1 MDETIQAHSIHEIQ
15 KLFSNDEVCRNHLFH
30 LRWPAGFVCS
40 VCGSHRYDAL
50 KKRQLLQC
58 RICKHQTS
66 IIAGTLMHRTR
77 TPLRY
82 WFWGIYYVAACNGET
97 TAQQLSEKIGLNYH
111 AARRMLGKIHEIE
124 KNQGFLVDLL
134 KSFKIPQWSK
144 EELSTG
150 PGMETPPRSIKGP
163 YPLIEQTIPDGKKL
177 EIPGYSL
184 EEVIFESSRTRL
196 WRGRRQRD
204 GLLVL
209 IKGAASPEQSA
220 QELVEMRHEHEITR
234 DLEIDGVLR
243 AEELVLCENGWAL
256 ILENTGGLPLR
267 KPMDSARFDL
277 PDSLKIAVSL
287 AGILKEVHRQGI
299 LHKMINS
306 LNIFVDPASGTVKLT
321 GFGLA
326 TTLPRENS
334 TTLSPQLSGE
344 TLPYISPEQT
354 GRMNRVLD
362 YRSDFY
368 SLGATLYEL
377 FSGRVPF
384 VSREAMEIIHA
395 HIARQPP
402 SPDEIEPQV
411 SGVLSNM
418 VMKLMAKRAEA
429 RYQSHSGLAADL
441 LACVDQLENHGN
453 LSDFPLARHDMPK
466 ELQIAP
472 GLYGREDEITAL
484 EDALERVSQGATEMM
499 LVSGSAGVGK
509 TALVGEIHR
518 SVAQKNGFFISGK
531 FDQLRHNIPYSALIQ
546 ALRGLIREISA
557 EGQSGMERWKSRI
570 RAALGPNGQ
579 LMTRVI
585 PELEQVIGPQP
596 PLPEMGALETRN
608 RFTAV
613 LLDFIY
619 VFCEKTQPLV
629 IFLDD
634 LQWVDADTLK
644 LVERIAQHPERKPLL
659 FLGAYRDNEV
669 EADHRLMISREVINK
684 TGQPLQTIPLKPL
697 NPEHISQ
704 LLVHTCHCR
713 PEEAKPLA
721 ELLVRKTGGNPF
733 FVSQFLTV
741 LSEKDLIRYSPEEK
755 HWIWDLA
762 AIEFLAVTENVVD
775 LLIDRLHRFSA
786 ETRRLLSLAACIG
799 NTFDLESLEL
809 ISGEGSG
816 ELYENLLPALET
828 GLILGFS
835 QAPQPDNP
843 TAGASAESG
852 SFKFLH
858 DRVQQA
864 AYALI
869 AQKERQ
875 PVHLQIGQ
883 ALLKQYA
890 PGKSDALLFD
900 IVHHLNLARRVK
912 DKWKERSHLAELNLE
927 AGRQARAA
935 SAFEQALEYFS
946 LGLELS
952 GVAAWKR
959 QYPLALSLHEEA
971 TEMSWLCG
979 RFELMEKLAGAVKD
993 NVREDPDLANVYQ
1006 CLIQAYT
1013 NQGEL
1018 KKAMETGEEILEKLG
1033 CQLSRLSP
1041 DQWQQTLVQIKS
1053 GLAGKSVAEV
1063 MQFEQLTQPHAEVL
1077 VHILS
1082 DLHMAYGLAG
1092 ITLDDGLWHPIASKR
1107 ISLLLNHFHPEYS
1120 PEFYNTL
1127 GSIYCEFMQDF
1138 EFGYELGRLS
1148 IQLMEAL
1155 DLKEINCRVSGVFNR
1170 VIRFYR
1176 EPLSASLDPLQEAH
1190 KMGIETGD
1198 FYNAGNNAV
1207 IRCQLAF
1214 MCGKE
1219 LNWLKGELS
1228 TLKLALK
1235 KIDYI
1240 IGSPHAE
1247 MLMKTIT
1254 ILMEEP
1260 ATLST
1265 GIMDQYDRGRGAEYN
1280 YYEQSNFNYQKLVL
1294 QTLFEE
1300 NEAARETAFEMIIL
1314 MKTYKHALI
1323 DPLANCYLSLALLA
1337 VCGQGSEGEKKET
1350 LTQVHDNQD
1359 TLEKLARSAPPNYL
1373 HKYHLVEAE
1382 RLRVLDGESDAI
1394 LSHYDQAIALSGES
1408 EFIHEEALADELA
1421 ARYLLNQGQN
1431 DAARTYL
1438 RSALEKYEA
1447 WGAKRK
1453 VAHLK
1458 SRYPRLIADDHTE
1471 AASPSANLDLG
1482 TILKASE
1489 AISSTLELEPLL
1501 EILLGILMENAGAQ
1515 TAALILET
1523 EGQSLIAAR
1532 GSAEQVECFLPLSL
1546 PVEKAFSLS
1555 LSIISWVKQTREHL
1569 VLDNASREERFVEDD
1584 YIRKER
1590 PKSILCAP
1598 ITHQSALTGIIYLEN
1613 NLVEGAFTPRRL
1625 EVIKHLGSQ
1634 IAISLENARLHENLK
1649 RTEAEYRGIFENAT
1663 EGIYRTSQDGR
1674 FLSANPAM
1682 ARLFGYSSPEELMA
1696 SITDVGHQLY
1706 VNPERRHQFLDL
1718 IRHRRPVS
1726 DFEVEFFRKDGSTFW
1741 ASLHAR
1747 PVYDETDALRFIDG
1761 IISDI
1766 TEQKNRMEALN
1777 EENVRLKANIKERYR
1792 FGKIIGK
1799 SPVMQRI
1806 YELILKAAASDA
1818 GVIVYGES
1826 GTGKE
1831 LVAEAIHEM
1840 SDRKEKP
1847 FVAVNAGGIAE
1858 TLLESEFF
1866 GYKKGAFTGANADK
1880 RGLLQSADK
1889 GTLFLDELGEI
1900 GLNLQAKLLRAIEGG
1915 GFTPV
1920 GGLEAETSDF
1930 RIIAATNKDL
1940 KQQVKKGLIRED
1952 FFYRIH
1958 IIPLHLP
1965 PLRERKEDIPLLIEH
1980 FMQNHPPSKNL
1991 PTITLR
1997 VMEALTSYDWPGNVR
2012 ELQNTLH
2019 RYVTLGEVDFLGEQ
2033 TIAPG
2038 GEISNFGENPR
2049 HGKMALDQTVAD
2061 CEKAT
2066 IINALKNYEGH
2077 KVKTSAALG
2086 ISRTTLFNK
2095 MKKYGIRTSTG
2106 T

>member
-1 MDETIQAHSIHEIQ
+1 M
-15 KLFSNDEVCRNHLFH
+15 
-30 LRWPAGFVCS
+30 
-40 VCGSHRYDAL
+40 GS
-50 KKRQLLQC
+50 
-58 RICKHQTS
+58 
-66 IIAGTLMHRTR
+66 
-77 TPLRY
+77 
-82 WFWGIYYVAACNGET
+82 
-97 TAQQLSEKIGLNYH
+97 SE
-111 AARRMLGKIHEIE
+111 
-124 KNQGFLVDLL
+124 
-134 KSFKIPQWSK
+134 S
-144 EELSTG
+144 
-150 PGMETPPRSIKGP
+150 
-163 YPLIEQTIPDGKKL
+163 
-177 EIPGYSL
+177 
-184 EEVIFESSRTRL
+184 
-196 WRGRRQRD
+196 
-204 GLLVL
+204 
-209 IKGAASPEQSA
+209 
-220 QELVEMRHEHEITR
+220 
-234 DLEIDGVLR
+234 
-243 AEELVLCENGWAL
+243 EELVACENGSAL
-256 ILENTGGLPLR
+256 ILENTEGLPLR
-267 KPMDSARFDL
+267 KLMDAARLDL
-277 PDSLKIAVSL
+277 LDSLKVAVSL
-287 AGILKEVHRQGI
+287 AGILKEVHRQGL
-299 LHKMINS
+299 LHKMINPF
-306 LNIFVDPASGTVKLT
+306 NIFVDPASGNIKLS

-326 TTLPRENS
+326 TRLPRENL
-334 TTLSPQLSGE
+334 TTLSPQLTGE

-354 GRMNRVLD
+354 GRMNRPLD

-377 FSGRVPF
+377 FTGRVPF
-384 VSREAMEIIHA
+384 HSREAMEIIHA
-395 HIARQPP
+395 HIARQPV
-402 SPDEIEPQV
+402 SPDKMAPQV
-411 SGVLSNM
+411 PKTLSNM

-429 RYQSHSGLAADL
+429 RYQSHSGLTADL
-441 LACVDQLENHGN
+441 LACVEQLENQGS
-453 LSDFPLARHDMPK
+453 LSDFPLGHLDVPK

-484 EDALERVSQGATEMM
+484 EAALERVSQGATEMV
-499 LVSGSAGVGK
+499 LISGSAGVGK

-546 ALRGLIREISA
+546 ALRGLIREVSA
-557 EGQSGMERWKSRI
+557 EGKSGMERWKSRI

-596 PLPEMGALETRN
+596 PLPEMGALEARN

-613 LLDFIY
+613 LLDFIDL
-619 VFCEKTQPLV
+619 FCEKTHPLV

-669 EADHRLMISREVINK
+669 EAGHRLMISSEVIK
-684 TGQPLQTIPLKPL
+684 KSGLPVQIIPLKPL
-697 NPEHISQ
+697 NRENISQ
-704 LLVHTCHCR
+704 LLVHTCHSH

-721 ELLVRKTGGNPF
+721 ELLMRKTGGNPF
-733 FVSQFLTV
+733 FVGQFLTV
-741 LSEKDLIRYSPEEK
+741 LSEKELIRYSPEEK
-755 HWIWDLA
+755 RWTWELA
-762 AIEFLAVTENVVD
+762 AIEFLAVTGNVVD
-775 LLIDRLHRFSA
+775 LLIDRLHRFSP

-799 NTFDLESLEL
+799 NTFDLESLER
-809 ISGEGSG
+809 ISGAGSG
-816 ELYENLLPALET
+816 EIYENLLPALEN

-835 QAPQPDNP
+835 QAPQLDNP

-852 SFKFLH
+852 SYKFLH

-869 AQKERQ
+869 TQKEKQ

-883 ALLKQYA
+883 TLLKQYA

-900 IVHHLNLARRVK
+900 IVHHLNLARRLK
-912 DKWKERSHLAELNLE
+912 DGSKERSHLAELNLE

-935 SAFEQALEYFS
+935 SAFEQALQYFT
-946 LGLELS
+946 LGLDLL
-952 GVAAWKR
+952 GAAAWKR
-959 QYPLALSLHEEA
+959 HYPLTLSLHEEA

-979 RFELMEKLAGAVKD
+979 RFELMEELAGAVKD
-993 NVREDPDLANVYQ
+993 NAREDPELANVYL
-1006 CLIQAYT
+1006 CLIKAYT

-1018 KKAMETGEEILEKLG
+1018 KKAMETGEEILEKLR
-1033 CQLSRLSP
+1033 CNLSRLSL

-1053 GLAGKSVAEV
+1053 GLVGKSFADV
-1063 MQFEQLTQPHAEVL
+1063 MRFEQLTQPHAEVL

-1082 DLHMAYGLAG
+1082 DIHMAYGLAG
-1092 ITLDDGLWHPIASKR
+1092 ITLDDGLWHPITLKR

-1120 PEFYNTL
+1120 PEFYGLL
-1127 GSIYCEFMQDF
+1127 GAIYCEFMQDF

-1155 DLKEINCRVSGVFNR
+1155 DLKEINCRVSGGFNR

-1176 EPLSASLDPLQEAH
+1176 EPLSASLDPLLEAH

-1260 ATLST
+1260 ASLST
-1265 GIMDQYDRGRGAEYN
+1265 AIMDQYDRGRGAEYN

-1294 QTLFEE
+1294 QYLFEE

-1323 DPLANCYLSLALLA
+1323 DPLANCYLSLTLLA
-1337 VCGQGSEGEKKET
+1337 VCDQGSEGEKKEI
-1350 LTQVHDNQD
+1350 LTQVHDNQE

-1373 HKYHLVEAE
+1373 HKHHLVEAE
-1382 RLRVLDGESDAI
+1382 RLRVLDGEHDTI
-1394 LSHYDQAIALSGES
+1394 MHHYDQAIALAREG
-1408 EFIHEEALADELA
+1408 EFIHEEALANELA

-1431 DAARTYL
+1431 DAAQTYL
-1438 RSALEKYEA
+1438 RSAMEKYEA

-1453 VAHLK
+1453 VTHLK
-1458 SRYPRLIADDHTE
+1458 SRYPGLIADDRAE
-1471 AASPSANLDLG
+1471 GAASPWANLDLG

-1501 EILLGILMENAGAQ
+1501 EILLRILMENAGAQ

-1523 EGQSLIAAR
+1523 EGRSLIAAL
-1532 GSAEQVECFLPLSL
+1532 GSADQIECFLPLSL
-1546 PVEKAFSLS
+1546 PVEKAQSLS
-1555 LSIISWVKQTREHL
+1555 LSVISWVKQTREHL
-1569 VLDNASREERFVEDD
+1569 VLDNASREERFVGDD
-1584 YIRKER
+1584 YIKKER

-1598 ITHQSALTGIIYLEN
+1598 ITHKSSLSGIIYLEN
-1613 NLVEGAFTPRRL
+1613 NLVEGAFTSRRL
-1625 EVIKHLGSQ
+1625 EVIKHLTSQ

-1649 RTEAEYRGIFENAT
+1649 RTEAEYRGIFENAM
-1663 EGIYRTSQDGR
+1663 EGIYRTSLDGR

-1682 ARLFGYSSPEELMA
+1682 ARLFGYSSSKELME
-1696 SITDVGHQLY
+1696 SITDAEHQLY
-1706 VNPERRHQFLDL
+1706 VNPEQRNQFLDL
-1718 IRHRRPVS
+1718 IRQRRPVS
-1726 DFEVEFFRKDGSTFW
+1726 DFEVKFFRKDGSTFW

-1747 PVYDETDALRFIDG
+1747 PVYDETDELRFIEG
-1761 IISDI
+1761 ILSDV
-1766 TEQKNRMEALN
+1766 TEQKNRMEALHK
-1777 EENVRLKANIKERYR
+1777 ENVRLRSNIKERYR

-1799 SPVMQRI
+1799 SPVMQEI
-1806 YELILKAAASDA
+1806 YELIIKAAASNV

-1847 FVAVNAGGIAE
+1847 FVPVNAGAVPE

-1880 RGLLQSADK
+1880 RGLLQQADK

-1900 GLNLQAKLLRAIEGG
+1900 SPNLQAKLLRAIEGG

-1930 RIIAATNKDL
+1930 RIIAATNQDL
-1940 KQQVKKGLIRED
+1940 KQQMKKGLMRKD

-1958 IIPLHLP
+1958 IIPIHLP

-1997 VMEALTSYDWPGNVR
+1997 VMAALTSYDWPGNVR
-2012 ELQNTLH
+2012 ELQNTLY

-2049 HGKMALDQTVAD
+2049 HGKMALDQAVAD
-2061 CEKAT
+2061 SEKAT
-2066 IINALKNYEGH
+2066 ILSALKNYDGN
-2077 KVKTSAALG
+2077 KTKTASALG

-2095 MKKYGIRTSTG
+2095 MKKYGIRIIIG

>member
-1 MDETIQAHSIHEIQ
+1 MKDKITKQTVE
-15 KLFSNDEVCRNHLFH
+15 
-30 LRWPAGFVCS
+30 
-40 VCGSHRYDAL
+40 SHKPGAKDRILWDTELPMFGCKITPKGRRVY
-50 KKRQLLQC
+50 LLQY
-58 RICKHQTS
+58 RINGRSRRYTIGIHGALTDREARK
-66 IIAGTLMHRTR
+66 IAKRLLHDIALGRDPVDMMKKNK
-77 TPLRY
+77 
-82 WFWGIYYVAACNGET
+82 GDQID
-97 TAQQLSEKIGLNYH
+97 
-111 AARRMLGKIHEIE
+111 GKIQ
-124 KNQGFLVDLL
+124 NR
-134 KSFKIPQWSK
+134 SSA
-144 EELSTG
+144 SG
-150 PGMETPPRSIKGP
+150 PNSPDSIVERTVKKP
-163 YPLIEQTIPDGKKL
+163 SEADSSGKKTGKASPVPL
-177 EIPGYSL
+177 EPVVNKTKSISSLEKPEIPGYSL

-209 IKGAASPEQSA
+209 IKGAASSGQSA
-220 QELVEMRHEHEITR
+220 QELAEIRHEHEITQA
-234 DLEIDGVLR
+234 LEIDGVLR
-243 AEELVLCENGWAL
+243 AEELVHCENGWAL

-267 KPMDSARFDL
+267 KLMDAARLDL
-277 PDSLKIAVSL
+277 LGSLKIAVSL
-287 AGILKEVHRQGI
+287 AGILKEVHQQGI
-299 LHKMINS
+299 LHKMINPF
-306 LNIFVDPASGTVKLT
+306 NIFVDPASGTVKLT

-326 TTLPRENS
+326 TRLPRENPN
-334 TTLSPQLSGE
+334 TLSPQLSGE

-384 VSREAMEIIHA
+384 HSREAMEIIHA
-395 HIARQPP
+395 HIARQPVP
-402 SPDEIEPQV
+402 LDQITPQV
-411 SGVLSNM
+411 PKTLSRL

-441 LACVDQLENHGN
+441 LACVEQLENQGS
-453 LSDFPLARHDMPK
+453 LSDFPLGRQDVPK

-472 GLYGREDEITAL
+472 GLYGREDEIAAL
-484 EDALERVSQGATEMM
+484 EAALERVSQGATEIV
-499 LVSGSAGVGK
+499 LVSGTAGVGK
-509 TALVGEIHR
+509 TALVGEIYK

-579 LMTRVI
+579 LVTRVI
-585 PELEQVIGPQP
+585 PELEQMIGPQP
-596 PLPEMGALETRN
+596 PLPEMGALEARN
-608 RFTAV
+608 RFTTV
-613 LLDFIY
+613 LLDFIDL
-619 VFCEKTQPLV
+619 FCEKTHPLV

-659 FLGAYRDNEV
+659 FLGAYRDNKV
-669 EADHRLMISREVINK
+669 DTGHQLMISCEVIKK

-697 NPEHISQ
+697 NREDISQ

-713 PEEAKPLA
+713 PEEANPLA
-721 ELLVRKTGGNPF
+721 EVLLRKTGGNPF

-741 LSEKDLIRYSPEEK
+741 LSEKDLIGYSPEEK
-755 HWIWDLA
+755 RWTWELA

-799 NTFDLESLEL
+799 NTFDLESLGL
-809 ISGEGSG
+809 ISGAGDREID
-816 ELYENLLPALET
+816 ENLLPALET

-835 QAPQPDNP
+835 RAPEMDNP
-843 TAGASAESG
+843 LAGASAEGG

-869 AQKERQ
+869 AQKEKQ
-875 PVHLQIGQ
+875 PVHLRIGQ
-883 ALLKQYA
+883 TLLKQYA

-900 IVHHLNLARRVK
+900 IVHHLNLARGLK
-912 DKWKERSHLAELNLE
+912 GKWKERLHLAELNLK
-927 AGRQARAA
+927 AGLKARAA
-935 SAFEQALEYFS
+935 SAFEQALEYFTI
-946 LGLELS
+946 GLELS
-952 GVAAWKR
+952 GAAAWKR

-979 RFELMEKLAGAVKD
+979 RFDLMEKLAGAVKD
-993 NVREDPDLANVYQ
+993 HAQEDPDLANVYL
-1006 CLIQAYT
+1006 CLIKAYT

-1053 GLAGKSVAEV
+1053 GLAGKSVEEV
-1063 MQFEQLTQPHAEVL
+1063 MQFEQLTQPDAEVL

-1092 ITLDDGLWHPIASKR
+1092 ITLDDGLWHPITLKR

-1176 EPLSASLDPLQEAH
+1176 EPLSASLDPLLEAH

-1228 TLKLALK
+1228 TLKLALE

-1260 ATLST
+1260 STLST
-1265 GIMDQYDRGRGAEYN
+1265 AIIAQYDRGRGAEYD

-1294 QTLFEE
+1294 QYLFEE
-1300 NEAARETAFEMIIL
+1300 YEAARETVFEMINL
-1314 MKTYKHALI
+1314 RKTYKHALI

-1337 VCGQGSEGEKKET
+1337 VCDQGSEGEKEEI
-1350 LTQVHDNQD
+1350 LTQVDDNQD
-1359 TLEKLARSAPPNYL
+1359 TLEKLARCAPPNYL

-1382 RLRVLDGESDAI
+1382 RMRVLDGEPDAI
-1394 LSHYDQAIALSGES
+1394 MYHYDQAIALARES
-1408 EFIHEEALADELA
+1408 EFIHEEALANELA

-1431 DAARTYL
+1431 DAARSYL
-1438 RSALEKYEA
+1438 RSAMEQYEA

-1458 SRYPRLIADDHTE
+1458 SRYPSLIADDHTE
-1471 AASPSANLDLG
+1471 TVASPSANLDLA
-1482 TILKASE
+1482 TMLKASE

-1532 GSAEQVECFLPLSL
+1532 GSTEQVECFLPLSL
-1546 PVEKAFSLS
+1546 PVEKALP
-1555 LSIISWVKQTREHL
+1555 LPLGHL
-1569 VLDNASREERFVEDD
+1569 
-1584 YIRKER
+1584 
-1590 PKSILCAP
+1590 
-1598 ITHQSALTGIIYLEN
+1598 
-1613 NLVEGAFTPRRL
+1613 
-1625 EVIKHLGSQ
+1625 
-1634 IAISLENARLHENLK
+1634 
-1649 RTEAEYRGIFENAT
+1649 
-1663 EGIYRTSQDGR
+1663 
-1674 FLSANPAM
+1674 
-1682 ARLFGYSSPEELMA
+1682 
-1696 SITDVGHQLY
+1696 
-1706 VNPERRHQFLDL
+1706 
-1718 IRHRRPVS
+1718 
-1726 DFEVEFFRKDGSTFW
+1726 
-1741 ASLHAR
+1741 
-1747 PVYDETDALRFIDG
+1747 
-1761 IISDI
+1761 
-1766 TEQKNRMEALN
+1766 
-1777 EENVRLKANIKERYR
+1777 
-1792 FGKIIGK
+1792 
-1799 SPVMQRI
+1799 
-1806 YELILKAAASDA
+1806 
-1818 GVIVYGES
+1818 
-1826 GTGKE
+1826 
-1831 LVAEAIHEM
+1831 
-1840 SDRKEKP
+1840 
-1847 FVAVNAGGIAE
+1847 
-1858 TLLESEFF
+1858 
-1866 GYKKGAFTGANADK
+1866 
-1880 RGLLQSADK
+1880 
-1889 GTLFLDELGEI
+1889 LGETNP
-1900 GLNLQAKLLRAIEGG
+1900 GTP
-1915 GFTPV
+1915 GF
-1920 GGLEAETSDF
+1920 GQ
-1930 RIIAATNKDL
+1930 R
-1940 KQQVKKGLIRED
+1940 
-1952 FFYRIH
+1952 
-1958 IIPLHLP
+1958 LP
-1965 PLRERKEDIPLLIEH
+1965 R
-1980 FMQNHPPSKNL
+1980 
-1991 PTITLR
+1991 
-1997 VMEALTSYDWPGNVR
+1997 G
-2012 ELQNTLH
+2012 
-2019 RYVTLGEVDFLGEQ
+2019 
-2033 TIAPG
+2033 
-2038 GEISNFGENPR
+2038 
-2049 HGKMALDQTVAD
+2049 TV
-2061 CEKAT
+2061 CR
-2066 IINALKNYEGH
+2066 G
-2077 KVKTSAALG
+2077 
-2086 ISRTTLFNK
+2086 
-2095 MKKYGIRTSTG
+2095 
-2106 T
+2106 

>member
-1 MDETIQAHSIHEIQ
+1 MKDKITKQAVESLNPGTKDRFLWDTELPMFGCKITP
-15 KLFSNDEVCRNHLFH
+15 KGRRV
-30 LRWPAGFVCS
+30 
-40 VCGSHRYDAL
+40 Y
-50 KKRQLLQC
+50 LLQY
-58 RICKHQTS
+58 R
-66 IIAGTLMHRTR
+66 
-77 TPLRY
+77 
-82 WFWGIYYVAACNGET
+82 
-97 TAQQLSEKIGLNYH
+97 
-111 AARRMLGKIHEIE
+111 
-124 KNQGFLVDLL
+124 
-134 KSFKIPQWSK
+134 
-144 EELSTG
+144 
-150 PGMETPPRSIKGP
+150 IKGRSSRYTIGIHGVWTDREARKIAKRLLHDIALGRDP
-163 YPLIEQTIPDGKKL
+163 ADMKNNKGDQNDKLSPGPPKPVVNKTKSASSPEKPEIPD
-177 EIPGYSL
+177 YSL

-196 WRGRRQRD
+196 YRGRRQSD
-204 GLLVL
+204 ELLVL
-209 IKGAASPEQSA
+209 IKGAASSEQSA
-220 QELVEMRHEHEITR
+220 QELAEMRHEHEITQA
-234 DLEIDGVLR
+234 LKIDGVLKS
-243 AEELVLCENGWAL
+243 EELVACENGSAL
-256 ILENTGGLPLR
+256 ILENTEGLPLR
-267 KPMDSARFDL
+267 KLMDAARLDL
-277 PDSLKIAVSL
+277 PDSLKVAVSL
-287 AGILKEVHRQGI
+287 AGILEEVHRQGI
-299 LHKMINS
+299 LHKMINP

-326 TTLPRENS
+326 TRLPRENL
-334 TTLSPQLSGE
+334 TTLSPQLTGE

-354 GRMNRVLD
+354 GRMNRPLD

-377 FSGRVPF
+377 FTGRVPF
-384 VSREAMEIIHA
+384 QSRQAMEIIHA
-395 HIARQPP
+395 HIARQPI
-402 SPDEIEPQV
+402 SPDKMAPQV
-411 SGVLSNM
+411 PKTFSNM

-429 RYQSHSGLAADL
+429 RYQSHSGLTADL
-441 LACVDQLENHGN
+441 LACVEQLENHGS
-453 LSDFPLARHDMPK
+453 LSDFPLGRHDVPK

-472 GLYGREDEITAL
+472 GLYGRKNEIAAL
-484 EDALERVSQGATEMM
+484 EDALERVSQGATEMV
-499 LVSGSAGVGK
+499 LVSGPAGVGK
-509 TALVGEIHR
+509 TALVGEIHQ
-518 SVAQKNGFFISGK
+518 SVAQKNGYLISGK

-546 ALRGLIREISA
+546 ALRGLIREVSA
-557 EGQSGMERWKSRI
+557 EGKSGMERWKSRI

-579 LMTRVI
+579 LITRVI

-596 PLPEMGALETRN
+596 PLPDMGALETRN

-613 LLDFIY
+613 LLEFIDL
-619 VFCEKTQPLV
+619 FCEKTHPLV

-669 EADHRLMISREVINK
+669 EAGHRLMISSEVIK
-684 TGQPLQTIPLKPL
+684 KSGLPVQIIPLKPL
-697 NPEHISQ
+697 NRENISQ
-704 LLVHTCHCR
+704 LLVHTCHSH

-721 ELLVRKTGGNPF
+721 ELLMRKTGGNPF
-733 FVSQFLTV
+733 FVGQFLTV
-741 LSEKDLIRYSPEEK
+741 LSEKELIRYSPEEK
-755 HWIWDLA
+755 RWTWELA
-762 AIEFLAVTENVVD
+762 AIEFLAVTGNVVD
-775 LLIDRLHRFSA
+775 LLIDRLHRFSP

-799 NTFDLESLEL
+799 NTFDLESLER

-816 ELYENLLPALET
+816 EIYENLLPALEN

-835 QAPQPDNP
+835 QAPQLDNP

-852 SFKFLH
+852 SYKFLH

-869 AQKERQ
+869 TQKEKQ

-883 ALLKQYA
+883 TLLKQYA

-900 IVHHLNLARRVK
+900 IVHHLNLARRLK
-912 DKWKERSHLAELNLE
+912 DGSKERSHLAELNLE

-935 SAFEQALEYFS
+935 SAFEQALQYFT
-946 LGLELS
+946 LGLDLL
-952 GVAAWKR
+952 GAAAWKR
-959 QYPLALSLHEEA
+959 HYPLTLSLHEEA

-993 NVREDPDLANVYQ
+993 NAREDPELANVYL
-1006 CLIQAYT
+1006 CLIKAYT

-1018 KKAMETGEEILEKLG
+1018 KKAMETGEEILKKLR
-1033 CQLSRLSP
+1033 CNLSRLSL

-1053 GLAGKSVAEV
+1053 GLVGKSFADV
-1063 MQFEQLTQPHAEVL
+1063 MRFEQLTQPHAEVL

-1082 DLHMAYGLAG
+1082 DIHMAYGLAG
-1092 ITLDDGLWHPIASKR
+1092 ITLDDGLWHPITLKR

-1120 PEFYNTL
+1120 PEFYGLL
-1127 GSIYCEFMQDF
+1127 GAIYCEFMQDF

-1155 DLKEINCRVSGVFNR
+1155 DLKEINCRVSGGFNR

-1176 EPLSASLDPLQEAH
+1176 EPLSASLDPLLEAH

-1260 ATLST
+1260 ASLST
-1265 GIMDQYDRGRGAEYN
+1265 AIMDQYDRGRGAEYN

-1294 QTLFEE
+1294 QYLFEE

-1323 DPLANCYLSLALLA
+1323 DPLANCYLSLTLLA
-1337 VCGQGSEGEKKET
+1337 VCDQGSEGEKKEI
-1350 LTQVHDNQD
+1350 LTQVHDNQE

-1373 HKYHLVEAE
+1373 HKHHLVEAE
-1382 RLRVLDGESDAI
+1382 RLRVLDGEHDTI
-1394 LSHYDQAIALSGES
+1394 MHHYDQAIALAREG
-1408 EFIHEEALADELA
+1408 EFIHEEALANELA

-1431 DAARTYL
+1431 DAAQTYL
-1438 RSALEKYEA
+1438 RSAMEKYEA

-1453 VAHLK
+1453 VTHLK
-1458 SRYPRLIADDHTE
+1458 SRYPGLIADDRAE
-1471 AASPSANLDLG
+1471 GAASPWANLDLG

-1501 EILLGILMENAGAQ
+1501 EILLRILMENAGAQ

-1523 EGQSLIAAR
+1523 EGRSLIAAL
-1532 GSAEQVECFLPLSL
+1532 GSADQIECFLPLSL
-1546 PVEKAFSLS
+1546 PVEKAQSLS
-1555 LSIISWVKQTREHL
+1555 LSVISWVKQTREHL
-1569 VLDNASREERFVEDD
+1569 VLDNASREERFVGDD
-1584 YIRKER
+1584 YIKKER

-1598 ITHQSALTGIIYLEN
+1598 ITHKSSLSGIIYLEN
-1613 NLVEGAFTPRRL
+1613 NLVEGAFTSRRL
-1625 EVIKHLGSQ
+1625 EVIKHLTSQ

-1649 RTEAEYRGIFENAT
+1649 RTEAEYRGIFENAM
-1663 EGIYRTSQDGR
+1663 EGIYRTSLDGR

-1682 ARLFGYSSPEELMA
+1682 ARLFGYSSSKELME
-1696 SITDVGHQLY
+1696 SITDAEHQLY
-1706 VNPERRHQFLDL
+1706 VNPEQRNQFLDL
-1718 IRHRRPVS
+1718 IRQRRPVS
-1726 DFEVEFFRKDGSTFW
+1726 DFEVKFFRKDGSTFW

-1747 PVYDETDALRFIDG
+1747 PVYDETDELRFIEG
-1761 IISDI
+1761 ILSDV
-1766 TEQKNRMEALN
+1766 TEQKNRMEALHK
-1777 EENVRLKANIKERYR
+1777 ENVRLRSNIKERYR

-1799 SPVMQRI
+1799 SPVMQEI
-1806 YELILKAAASDA
+1806 YELIIKAAASNV

-1847 FVAVNAGGIAE
+1847 FVPVNAGAVPE

-1880 RGLLQSADK
+1880 RGLLQQADK

-1900 GLNLQAKLLRAIEGG
+1900 SPNLQAKLLRAIEGG

-1930 RIIAATNKDL
+1930 RIIAATNQDL
-1940 KQQVKKGLIRED
+1940 KQQMKKGLMRKD

-1958 IIPLHLP
+1958 IIPIHLP

-1997 VMEALTSYDWPGNVR
+1997 VMAALTSYDWPGNVR
-2012 ELQNTLH
+2012 ELQNTLY

-2049 HGKMALDQTVAD
+2049 HGKMALDQAVAD
-2061 CEKAT
+2061 SEKAT
-2066 IINALKNYEGH
+2066 ILSALKNYDGN
-2077 KVKTSAALG
+2077 KTKTASALG

-2095 MKKYGIRTSTG
+2095 MKKYGIRIIIG